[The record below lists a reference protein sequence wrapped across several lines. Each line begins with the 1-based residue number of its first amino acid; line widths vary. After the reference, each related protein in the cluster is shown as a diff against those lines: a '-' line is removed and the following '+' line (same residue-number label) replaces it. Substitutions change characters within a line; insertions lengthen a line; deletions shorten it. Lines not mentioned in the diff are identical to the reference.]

1 MKSHTFKTLEL
12 RTVKEP
18 LDSIFKPKEGNF
30 NSQFCLISIA
40 LPPEIL
46 PSFKTFNL
54 WRGYRL
60 EVDVTFCVA
69 GRSVSA
75 SVQSDLNIIARPTG
89 GRESK
94 AERKEVKMIEED
106 RAESLEIAEE
116 MVRRA
121 IV

>member
-1 MKSHTFKTLEL
+1 
-12 RTVKEP
+12 
-18 LDSIFKPKEGNF
+18 
-30 NSQFCLISIA
+30 
-40 LPPEIL
+40 
-46 PSFKTFNL
+46 
-54 WRGYRL
+54 
-60 EVDVTFCVA
+60 
-69 GRSVSA
+69 
-75 SVQSDLNIIARPTG
+75 VQSDLNIIARPTG